1 MREPAEQFP
10 GSERRGVDPHR
21 AVGHVFADNASG
33 AALAALRNLITDV
46 AGVLVGNAHDARL
59 ASGVT
64 AVVFDAPTVASIDV
78 RGGGP
83 GTRETAL
90 LDPSQTVQGIDSIV
104 LSGGSAFGLDA
115 ASGAQ
120 AWLREQGRGFAV
132 RTARV
137 PIVPAAILF
146 DLLNGGDKDWGR
158 YPPYRELGYEAAA
171 CAGIDFALGNTGA
184 GLGATTVNF
193 KGGLGSAS
201 AMSEGCTIGA
211 LAAVNA
217 AGSVVVGNGPWFW
230 AAPYERDGEYGGRGF
245 PSVLPDGALVAMTKG
260 GPRMSTT
267 LVVVATDARLN
278 KAEAK
283 RLAVMAQS
291 GLSTAIQ
298 PVHTPLDGDVV
309 FAAATGRVPLADPVL
324 GMAHLGAVAAH
335 TVARAIARAVYDAE
349 ALPFA
354 GALPSW
360 RDRFARGSGP

>member
-1 MREPAEQFP
+1 L
-10 GSERRGVDPHR
+10 
-21 AVGHVFADNASG
+21 AD
-33 AALAALRNLITDV
+33 LRNLITDV
-46 AGVLVGNAHDARL
+46 AGVRVGNAQDTRL

-64 AVVFDAPTVASIDV
+64 AVVFDTPAVASIDI

-90 LDPSQTVQGIDSIV
+90 LDPAQTVQGIDSIV

-120 AWLREQGRGFAV
+120 ARLREQGRGFAV

-171 CAGIDFALGNTGA
+171 SAGPEFDLGNIGA
-184 GLGATTVNF
+184 GLGATTVNL

-201 AMSEGCTIGA
+201 AAYAGCTIGA

-217 AGSVVVGNGPWFW
+217 AGSVVVGDGPWFW
-230 AAPYERDGEYGGRGF
+230 AAPYERNGEFGGRGF
-245 PSVLPDGALVAMTKG
+245 PSALPGDALMPRTKG
-260 GPRMSTT
+260 APRISTT
-267 LVVVATDARLN
+267 LVVVATDAKLN
-278 KAEAK
+278 KAEAN

-309 FAAATGRVPLADPVL
+309 FAAATGRVPLADPIL
-324 GMAHLGAVAAH
+324 SLAALGAVAAQ
-335 TVARAIARAVYDAE
+335 TVARAIARAVYCAE
-349 ALPFA
+349 PLPFD

-360 RDRFARGSGP
+360 RERFGGGGGTA